1 MAKKNYDEGFNRILG
16 KTEEPAAAETVET
29 KPKKASDDMFSVRLD
44 REVADKVRDFA
55 YTRRITVKEAL
66 AVMVNKFMA
75 DYQSDPE
82 NEPLLKHKRRGE

>member
-1 MAKKNYDEGFNRILG
+1 MAKKNYDEGFNRVLG
-16 KTEEPAAAETVET
+16 KTEEPAAAET
-29 KPKKASDDMFSVRLD
+29 KNGYIFSVRL
-44 REVADKVRDFA
+44 EKEMADWVRDFA
-55 YTRRITVKEAL
+55 YTKRYTIKEAL